1 MKRPLAYL
9 VASVMLGHP
18 LVSAAAADCATA
30 TDRAALKT
38 AAMQQELMVAALKCH
53 GINEYNRFVLS
64 HQPELISSDRALE
77 TFFQR
82 GDKQRGTATY
92 NKYKTE
98 LANDASLRSS
108 QDPDGFCDAA
118 GRLFDITSRPMSLNE
133 IVAGIKLESYRE
145 IQNCPVLADNTPAA
159 RTPAPPP
166 VRTSRSAPDLPYPS
180 PGNNTTPEWNSGQ
193 DDDDAAQSLDSRSRR
208 EIDMPPTNQA
218 FDDDPDE

>member
-1 MKRPLAYL
+1 MLA
-9 VASVMLGHP
+9 HP
-18 LVSAAAADCATA
+18 LVSVAAAECATA
-30 TDRAALKT
+30 SDRAALKT
-38 AAMQQELMVAALKCH
+38 AAMQQELMVAALKCN

-77 TFFQR
+77 TYFQR

-108 QDPDGFCDAA
+108 RDPDSFCDAA

-133 IVAGIKLESYRE
+133 IVAGIDLEYDRA
-145 IQNCPVLADNTPAA
+145 IQNCPVLADNTPTAG
-159 RTPAPPP
+159 TSPPPP
-166 VRTSRSAPDLPYPS
+166 VRTSRFAPDLPYPS
-180 PGNNTTPEWNSGQ
+180 PRNNTTPEWNSGEV
-193 DDDDAAQSLDSRSRR
+193 DEDAPQSLDSQARS
-208 EIDMPPTNQA
+208 EIDSPPPNRA